1 MTKLQTISDKN
12 TKSFKIKKL
21 LVKKLNKEQF
31 KKDNLIIVIGGDGF
45 MLQTLKKNKNSK
57 KLFYGINSGNYGFLM
72 NKFSSKNI
80 IKNLSKANMVSIY
93 PLEMIVKNKSNQAR
107 KSLAIN
113 EVSILRQ
120 SRQAASLSIK
130 QGSRQIIKKLVSDGV
145 LVSTPAGSTAYNL
158 SVHGPILSLHSKK
171 LSISPISAFRPRRW
185 KGKIVNDKSKII
197 ITNLDPSKRPIS
209 AVADNLE
216 VRNAKS
222 ITVKTN
228 NKIKEFIFQ
237 ISNTEKIYLSKN
249 SEDLKFNEKI
259 LSVKLDK
266 KIIYKENIILQSL
279 YKAATDQNIPP
290 NTIIEFAR
298 IYGFQVDFQ
307 RDIRKEDKFQI
318 MYEVFIDENKKIIET
333 GEILFANLK
342 LSGQDN
348 SLYYF
353 DKENLEG
360 HYDKNGKSVQKA
372 LMKSPINGARL
383 SSSFGMRKHPI
394 DGYNKMHRGTDF
406 AAPKGTP
413 IMASGNGIVKKAGW
427 CGGGGNCVKIRHN
440 STYET
445 VYAHM
450 SKFARGIK
458 NGVRV
463 KQGQTI
469 GYVGSTGKST
479 GPHLHYEVI
488 VNGKKVNSQKLKL
501 PSGKVLKGK
510 NREYFETAKIK
521 LDVLK
526 SEKIIGLN

>member
-1 MTKLQTISDKN
+1 MPKKLTQFFYKNLKILGLIFLVIFTIMIATLSGYQKN
-12 TKSFKIKKL
+12 LNSEQYYNFIDNIYVKKTLNEIINNLEPRYKKYNHKIKSGETFDKILNNYSIDKEEIKTIKENLTKKININKL
-21 LVKKLNKEQF
+21 K
-31 KKDNLIIVIGGDGF
+31 
-45 MLQTLKKNKNSK
+45 T
-57 KLFYGINSGNYGFLM
+57 
-72 NKFSSKNI
+72 
-80 IKNLSKANMVSIY
+80 
-93 PLEMIVKNKSNQAR
+93 NQ
-107 KSLAIN
+107 KI
-113 EVSILRQ
+113 
-120 SRQAASLSIK
+120 
-130 QGSRQIIKKLVSDGV
+130 QITIDQ
-145 LVSTPAGSTAYNL
+145 
-158 SVHGPILSLHSKK
+158 
-171 LSISPISAFRPRRW
+171 
-185 KGKIVNDKSKII
+185 
-197 ITNLDPSKRPIS
+197 
-209 AVADNLE
+209 
-216 VRNAKS
+216 
-222 ITVKTN
+222 TN

-249 SEDLKFNEKI
+249 SEDTKFNEKI
-259 LSVKLDK
+259 LAIKLDK

-318 MYEVFIDENKKIIET
+318 MYEVFIDKNKKVIET

-360 HYDKNGKSVQKA
+360 HYNKNGKSVQKA

-394 DGYNKMHRGTDF
+394 DGFNKMHRGTDF
-406 AAPKGTP
+406 AAPMGTP

-440 STYET
+440 STYQT

-488 VNGKKVNSQKLKL
+488 VNGKKVNSQTLKL

-510 NREYFETAKIK
+510 NRELFETIRIK
-521 LDVLK
+521 LNVLK
-526 SEKIIGLN
+526 SEKIIGLK

>member
-1 MTKLQTISDKN
+1 MLKKLKLSFLKNLKTLGLVFLIVITIIIATFTNQKDLNKN
-12 TKSFKIKKL
+12 QYNNFINNIYFKKTLIEIVNNLEPRYKKINHKIKSGETFDKIL
-21 LVKKLNKEQF
+21 SGYFIDKSEIRAIKESLKKKLN
-31 KKDNLIIVIGGDGF
+31 L
-45 MLQTLKKNKNSK
+45 NKLNT
-57 KLFYGINSGNYGFLM
+57 
-72 NKFSSKNI
+72 
-80 IKNLSKANMVSIY
+80 
-93 PLEMIVKNKSNQAR
+93 NQ
-107 KSLAIN
+107 KI
-113 EVSILRQ
+113 
-120 SRQAASLSIK
+120 
-130 QGSRQIIKKLVSDGV
+130 QIIIDQ
-145 LVSTPAGSTAYNL
+145 
-158 SVHGPILSLHSKK
+158 
-171 LSISPISAFRPRRW
+171 
-185 KGKIVNDKSKII
+185 
-197 ITNLDPSKRPIS
+197 
-209 AVADNLE
+209 
-216 VRNAKS
+216 
-222 ITVKTN
+222 TN
-228 NKIKEFIFQ
+228 NKIKEFTFQ

-249 SEDLKFNEKI
+249 NEEKEFNEKI
-259 LSVKLDK
+259 LTIKLNK
-266 KIIYKENIILQSL
+266 KIIYKENVILQSL

-318 MYEVFIDENKKIIET
+318 MYEVFIDKNNKVVET

-353 DKENLEG
+353 DEENVEG

-372 LMKSPINGARL
+372 LMKTPINGARL

-394 DGYNKMHRGTDF
+394 DGFNKMHRGTDF
-406 AAPKGTP
+406 AAPTGTP
-413 IMASGNGIVKKAGW
+413 IMASGNGIIKKAGW
-427 CGGGGNCVKIRHN
+427 CGGGGNCVKIKHN

-458 NGVRV
+458 KGVRV

-501 PSGKVLKGK
+501 PSGKVLKDK
-510 NREYFETAKIK
+510 NRKLFETNKIK